1 MKKIRI
7 IFIVFIVIVLLG
19 ISVYAIFLLN
29 KKEGS
34 NRIKIY
40 ISKEEIEKKQQK
52 IEKMAQTDEEYK
64 NKDAVQELT
73 KEKIE
78 LEEANSANIDVK
90 EEQKKKFKSDAE
102 KEYESKND
110 SSINREEYV
119 NKVMNDTINM
129 EKRNLYYAD
138 VMIRISTKTL
148 ECDSKTVNSKLKKY
162 YENPSVEQLEKAYD
176 EYIKYLSKNKYEII
190 IEK

>member
-138 VMIRISTKTL
+138 VMIKISTKTL